1 MLIVISVL
9 ESTTNVEAVFAHA
22 HPGDA
27 ASENSFTLERTTIFF
42 SMTELRGRGWTPS
55 MVNALLGS
63 HDSIDLNVQRPKRP
77 RRLWCFGRICEAEN
91 TDEFKKRQLRAVERS
106 ARIKTMLQHASV
118 DVIEAARFVP
128 IDMSGVPVNYLDAV
142 KRTAEIN
149 GVQEFCDDVTGLR
162 LGWECLAV
170 EFLLDASTH
179 IESVLD
185 DYFGRPGVTHARA
198 IIRERL
204 LDAIADRFPE
214 LGNECARRKCCD

>member
-1 MLIVISVL
+1 MPVL
-9 ESTTNVEAVFAHA
+9 EPTTAEGVGLARIYESDVS
-22 HPGDA
+22 
-27 ASENSFTLERTTIFF
+27 ASNSFKLERTPIFF

-55 MVNALLGS
+55 MVNALLGQ
-63 HDSIDLNVQRPKRP
+63 HDSIDLDVQRPKRP

-106 ARIKTMLQHASV
+106 TRIKTMLQHASV
-118 DVIEAARFVP
+118 DVIEAARVVP

-198 IIRERL
+198 IVRERL
-204 LDAIADRFPE
+204 LDAIEDRFPE